1 MKAVFFLFFLTK
13 KLFKSRASLY
23 YLPLLTPNKNNIEK
37 FMSRLLNSLTAML
50 LVTLSLS
57 IISEAKAQT
66 ESNPAPAA
74 DSTLLQQD
82 DLTARQAR
90 FLLDEKPLSAM
101 SLFGEQIDPLT
112 QTGTFSLLELAIPG
126 NSSLPVRVK
135 HQAKLVNHDVF
146 GLGYFDQH
154 NAVIFGIP
162 RIYGIKSL

>member
-1 MKAVFFLFFLTK
+1 
-13 KLFKSRASLY
+13 
-23 YLPLLTPNKNNIEK
+23 
-37 FMSRLLNSLTAML
+37 MSRLLNSLTAML
-50 LVTLSLS
+50 LVTLLFSA
-57 IISEAKAQT
+57 ISEAQI
-66 ESNPAPAA
+66 EQNPAPAA

-112 QTGTFSLLELAIPG
+112 QTGTFSLLELNIPG

-135 HQAKLVNHDVF
+135 HQAKLINHDVF